1 MNSKRIPFPTKAQI
15 LRLVEAAKAA
25 GIIVGAVRV
34 NTSGEVTIVDKEA
47 LTTKDRGDDLSNY
60 V

>member
-25 GIIVGAVRV
+25 VIIVGAVRV